1 MTIRLL
7 GTGAADGIPALYSE
21 SELSRFAREH
31 GGKDVRT
38 RAAAV
43 VDDTLKIDFGPDT
56 LAQIQRER
64 LDARDWSAV
73 IFTHSDADH
82 LAMSELQYALFPFN
96 GFEYAGFTI
105 YANPTIC
112 AMIEEA
118 YPLWPFELQRTR
130 SFECFRHAEY
140 TITPIRAFHKPDEDA
155 HNLIVS
161 DGSSTFLYATD
172 TGIWEEPT
180 WSYLDGVRLDG
191 LIIECTDGFAPTMYD
206 GHLDLRECVDVVT
219 KLREMGTLKPGAPV
233 VTTHHSHNGFATH
246 AQLEE
251 ALAPHGIAPGY
262 DGMVVTV
269 KPL

>member
-21 SELSRFAREH
+21 SDVSRYAREH

-43 VDDTLKIDFGPDT
+43 IDDTLKIDFGPDT
-56 LAQIQRER
+56 LAQLQRER

-82 LAMSELQYALFPFN
+82 LALSELQYVLYPFN
-96 GFEYAGFTI
+96 SFEYAGFTI

-112 AMIEEA
+112 EMIASA
-118 YPLWPFELQRTR
+118 YPGWPFELVRTA
-130 SFECFRHAEY
+130 SFTCFRHAEY

-155 HNLIVS
+155 QNLIVD
-161 DGSSTFLYATD
+161 DGETTILYATD
-172 TGIWEEPT
+172 TGIWQEPT
-180 WSYLDGVRLDG
+180 WNFLANVRLDG
-191 LIIECTDGFAPTMYD
+191 LIIECTDGFAPTTYD

-219 KLREMGTLKPGAPV
+219 KLRMMGTLKPHAPV
-233 VTTHHSHNGFATH
+233 VTTHHSHNGFGTH

-251 ALAPHGIAPGY
+251 ALAPYDIVPGY
-262 DGMVVTV
+262 DGIVLTFR
-269 KPL
+269 PL